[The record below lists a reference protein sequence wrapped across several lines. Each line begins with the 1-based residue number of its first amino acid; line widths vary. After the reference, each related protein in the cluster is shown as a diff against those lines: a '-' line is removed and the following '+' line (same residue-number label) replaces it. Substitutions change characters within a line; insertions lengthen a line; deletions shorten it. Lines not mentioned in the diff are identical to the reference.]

1 MVFNM
6 LAAPRKQTREGLY
19 RIAHHSCK
27 KICRISLTSLTRLVC
42 LERFF
47 GGQPGY
53 SPVATTWASGFYPR
67 PVCRTNAHRRY
78 ISKLEHVLQL

>member
-42 LERFF
+42 LERFW

-53 SPVATTWASGFYPR
+53 SPVATTWAAGFYPC
-67 PVCRTNAHRRY
+67 PVCRMNRRRRY
-78 ISKLEHVLQL
+78 ISKLERLSQL